1 MLKSKLMS
9 VMDLHTKQR
18 QFSGQLY
25 KYTNVMK
32 GWQYRYFTVDA
43 NAGLLH
49 YYLCEGEKP
58 DGSVPRGSVHLAG
71 AVICPSD
78 EDSKTF
84 TVNCAS
90 GNMLKLRAADAR
102 ARQEWVNGLRA
113 VAESHTKVPKIGQ
126 FFSYLIF
133 WSHFQA
139 ISANS
144 PPLPPREHLAV
155 LDAMGCVRA
164 QLAQTEQA
172 DLALCRTIESAGSKF
187 FVDPNLLMLK
197 ATSAAS
203 LHCLNQCM
211 NILQRNQHAQQ
222 ARTGKCGLTKRC
234 KFYKKV

>member
-1 MLKSKLMS
+1 
-9 VMDLHTKQR
+9 MDLHLKPR

-32 GWQYRYFTVDA
+32 GWQYRYFTVDGS
-43 NAGLLH
+43 AGLLH

-58 DGSVPRGSVHLAG
+58 EGTVPRGSVHLAG

-90 GNMLKLRAADAR
+90 GDMLKLRAADAR

-113 VAESHTKVPKIGQ
+113 VAESHTK
-126 FFSYLIF
+126 
-133 WSHFQA
+133 A
-139 ISANS
+139 ISATS

-155 LDAMGCVRA
+155 LDAMGNA
-164 QLAQTEQA
+164 KLQLQNTEQA
-172 DLALCRTIESAGSKF
+172 DSLLGRTLDSAGSTF
-187 FVDPNLLMLK
+187 INDQNLLLLK

-203 LHCLNQCM
+203 LHCLWQCY
-211 NILQRNQHAQQ
+211 NILQRNQHQQ
-222 ARTGKCGLTKRC
+222 ARTG
-234 KFYKKV
+234 FVIDDD

>member
-1 MLKSKLMS
+1 MSNNKLVES

-32 GWQYRYFTVDA
+32 GWQYRFFMVDA

-58 DGSVPRGSVHLAG
+58 DGTVPRGSVHLAG

-90 GNMLKLRAADAR
+90 GDMLKLRAADAR

-113 VAESHTKVPKIGQ
+113 VAESHTK
-126 FFSYLIF
+126 
-133 WSHFQA
+133 A

-155 LDAMGCVRA
+155 LDAMGYARA
-164 QLAQTEQA
+164 QITQTEQA
-172 DLALCRTIESAGSKF
+172 DSALCRTIESAGSKF
-187 FVDPNLLMLK
+187 FVDPNLLLLK

-203 LHCLNQCM
+203 LHCLTQCL

-222 ARTGKCGLTKRC
+222 PRTG
-234 KFYKKV
+234 FVIDDD

>member
-1 MLKSKLMS
+1 MNNKIVES

-32 GWQYRYFTVDA
+32 GWQYRYFMVDA
-43 NAGLLH
+43 NSGLLH

-58 DGSVPRGSVHLAG
+58 DGSVPRGSVHLSG

-90 GNMLKLRAADAR
+90 GDMLKLRATDAR

-113 VAESHTKVPKIGQ
+113 VAESHTKSSSG
-126 FFSYLIF
+126 
-133 WSHFQA
+133 
-139 ISANS
+139 NS
-144 PPLPPREHLAV
+144 QPLPPREQLAV
-155 LDAMGCVRA
+155 LDAMGCVRS
-164 QLAQTEQA
+164 QLHQTEQA
-172 DLALCRTIESAGSKF
+172 DLALCRSIESAGPKLY
-187 FVDPNLLMLK
+187 VDPNLLLLK
-197 ATSAAS
+197 ATSAAA
-203 LHCLNQCM
+203 LHCLIQCS

-222 ARTGKCGLTKRC
+222 ARLG
-234 KFYKKV
+234 FAIDED